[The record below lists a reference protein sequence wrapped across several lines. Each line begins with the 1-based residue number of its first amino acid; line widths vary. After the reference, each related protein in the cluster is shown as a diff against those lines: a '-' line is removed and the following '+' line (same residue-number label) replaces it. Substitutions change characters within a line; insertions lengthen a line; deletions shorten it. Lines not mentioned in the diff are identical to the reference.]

1 MQHNK
6 EREEFYI
13 MSTQFKPL
21 DDNGLLFLWQQI
33 LANFV
38 KKEAGK
44 GLSTNDLTDE
54 LLEKIQNAGTSTFDG
69 SYNSLTNQ
77 PQINGITLTGNKTL
91 EDLGITKAITDAI
104 GEETQISFEIVNSF
118 SDLPVSGKAGIFY
131 LVPNSGLDGNNY
143 DEYIW
148 ISGTGKYEKIGSI
161 QSEIDLSGYVKT
173 TDIVPMTNDEIL
185 AIINSVTAL

>member
-1 MQHNK
+1 MA
-6 EREEFYI
+6 I
-13 MSTQFKPL
+13 QFKPL

-33 LANFV
+33 LAQFV

-54 LLEKIQNAGTSTFDG
+54 LLQKIQNAGDSSFDG
-69 SYNSLTNQ
+69 NYNSLASQ
-77 PQINGITLTGNKTL
+77 PQINGIVLTGNKSL

-104 GEETQISFEIVNSF
+104 GEVTHISFEVVDF
-118 SDLPVSGKAGIFY
+118 FEDLPEIGETGVFY
-131 LVPNSGLDGNNY
+131 LVPNKGTEGNNY

-148 ISGTGKYEKIGSI
+148 VAKTGKYEPIGSI

-185 AIINSVTAL
+185 SIINSVTA

>member
-1 MQHNK
+1 MA
-6 EREEFYI
+6 I
-13 MSTQFKPL
+13 QFKPL

-33 LANFV
+33 LTNFV

-54 LLEKIQNAGTSTFDG
+54 LLEKIQNAGTSEFDG

-91 EDLGITKAITDAI
+91 EDLGIAKAITDAI
-104 GEETQISFEIVNSF
+104 GEVTQISFEIKDSF
-118 SDLPVSGKAGIFY
+118 ENLPDPGETGVFY

-148 ISGTGKYEKIGSI
+148 VASTGEYELIGRI
-161 QSEIDLSGYVKT
+161 QSEIDLSGYVKA

-185 AIINSVTAL
+185 SIINSVTGL

>member
-1 MQHNK
+1 MA
-6 EREEFYI
+6 
-13 MSTQFKPL
+13 TQIKPL

-44 GLSTNDLTDE
+44 GLSSNDLTDE
-54 LLEKIQNAGTSTFDG
+54 LLEKIQNAGTSNFDE

-104 GEETQISFEIVNSF
+104 GEVTSISFEVVDS
-118 SDLPVSGKAGIFY
+118 LPETGTTGVFY
-131 LVPNSGLDGNNY
+131 LVPGEGLNGNNY
-143 DEYIW
+143 NEYIW
-148 ISGTGKYEKIGSI
+148 IAATGKYEPIGQI

-185 AIINSVTAL
+185 AIINSVTAS